1 MGVRA
6 RDMVRR
12 YFDHLL
18 KVAARN
24 ADQAGVV
31 RIVRQALAVMGKR
44 VEQLAECRCDRL
56 LVRQTVEHRA
66 LTASGVGTPSR
77 HVGRLIPIQYVAR
90 RGQIADLA
98 QAPLELNQLLLGR
111 ASVAR
116 RLGRKDPLSGCW
128 VCASLRWP
136 GRVIR
141 VYAGFRL
148 RIISE
153 IAPAL
158 VRPLGAEIVVA
169 LRNVVCQ
176 RHQSAIAP
184 FLPLGKILPRQ
195 ATAALR
201 LNPVQELA

>member
-1 MGVRA
+1 MRCTRRSRGRSRA
-6 RDMVRR
+6 RHGPA
-12 YFDHLL
+12 YLDHLL

-24 ADQAGVV
+24 TDQAGVI

-111 ASVAR
+111 AAVAR
-116 RLGRKDPLSGCW
+116 RLGCGHSPSGRW
-128 VCASLRWP
+128 HRFADRLHVSSASFGPESFRRNSKAP
-136 GRVIR
+136 GR
-141 VYAGFRL
+141 
-148 RIISE
+148 
-153 IAPAL
+153 PAC
-158 VRPLGAEIVVA
+158 RALGA
-169 LRNVVCQ
+169 LR
-176 RHQSAIAP
+176 
-184 FLPLGKILPRQ
+184 
-195 ATAALR
+195 
-201 LNPVQELA
+201 